1 MTESEARIW
10 IRAIIEVM
18 RKGAT
23 LTSITIDDKVC
34 DMLLTAVDSDTLW
47 AWIYQLLSRFLA
59 SDDDGLLVGDIHEP
73 VEAAEMG
80 MDPLTIIA
88 IIKAIAELI
97 KLFRK

>member
-1 MTESEARIW
+1 MTENEARIW

-23 LTSITIDDKVC
+23 LTSTVIDDKVC
-34 DMLLTAVDSDTLW
+34 DMLLTAVDSEVVW
-47 AWIYQLLSRFLA
+47 SWMWQVLSRFL
-59 SDDDGLLVGDIHEP
+59 SEDDGIIVGDIPEP
-73 VEAAEMG
+73 VEAAELG
-80 MDPLTIIA
+80 LNPLTSIA

>member
-1 MTESEARIW
+1 MTENEARVW
-10 IRAIIEVM
+10 VRQIIEVI

-23 LTSITIDDKVC
+23 LTTTEVDVKVC
-34 DMLLTAVDSDTLW
+34 DMVLLAVDSNTLW
-47 AWIYQLLSRFLA
+47 PWIWQLLSRFL
-59 SDDDGLLVGDIHEP
+59 SDDDGLLVGDIPEP

-80 MDPLTIIA
+80 LNPLMIIA

>member
-1 MTESEARIW
+1 MTENEARVW
-10 IRAIIEVM
+10 VRQIIEVI

-23 LTSITIDDKVC
+23 LTSIAIDDKIC

-47 AWIYQLLSRFLA
+47 SWIYQLLSRFL
-59 SDDDGLLVGDIHEP
+59 SDDDGIIVGDIPEP

-80 MDPLTIIA
+80 LNPLMIIA

>member
-10 IRAIIEVM
+10 VRQIVEVM

-34 DMLLTAVDSDTLW
+34 DMMLTAVDSDTLW
-47 AWIYQLLSRFLA
+47 SWMWQLLSRFL
-59 SDDDGLLVGDIHEP
+59 SEDDGVLVGDIAEP
-73 VEAAEMG
+73 PMAAEVG

-88 IIKAIAELI
+88 IIRAIAELI